1 MGVILRCCTRFGN
14 VLQILDAS
22 AFLDVVREIAA
33 GAVLHDQVY
42 IPLRALIPSL
52 RGGAEEEGEGDTHDD
67 VNEPRNVSMGE
78 TLEDLDLA
86 LEVLEQF
93 TAQA

>member
-1 MGVILRCCTRFGN
+1 MGVILRRCTRFGN

-22 AFLDVVREIAA
+22 SFLDVVREIAA

-52 RGGAEEEGEGDTHDD
+52 RGGVEEEGEGDTHDD
-67 VNEPRNVSMGE
+67 VDEPRNVSMGE

-93 TAQA
+93 TAQT